1 MREIYGLQFF
11 EDDRSQHAHGVRI
24 IYIQSEISQH
34 SRPFIWYGNTRTE
47 DILLQRQTLR
57 KPYLG
62 LHYTFSRKRP
72 NNVEVFSLMPAGQ
85 GRDHLLKTR
94 LGYPCVNLK
103 FKANSPTICL

>member
-72 NNVEVFSLMPAGQ
+72 TT
-85 GRDHLLKTR
+85 LKYF
-94 LGYPCVNLK
+94 LSCPLAKGG
-103 FKANSPTICL
+103 TIC